1 MVPFYLVKQTE
12 FGKPAFKLSPML
24 QICLRWSKDWQG
36 RYAGGLLL
44 TALVWLSSI
53 SSSAAQSVSPVQAP
67 EQTPEQVPE
76 QLPEQLAE
84 PAPETAPSAPS
95 ETPAAPVVPEIPP
108 APVPDEAVLNP
119 LEPQPDPLVPEMV
132 LDRPLNPQEQNVLRA
147 ALNELEAQAQ
157 EKLQSGDLPG
167 ALELWNRQLRLRR
180 YLGPQEEVASLA
192 RVGEV
197 AWQESQATELRFI
210 TLRLEQIEQEA
221 RAQPEPDYDLLL
233 SIAQAYQT
241 VRARNQAVALYQVL
255 LERAK
260 QRQDTAQQ
268 QQILTIVAEFH
279 LGWFDYPNAALAYEE
294 LLTLARSTGD
304 RTQEAEALTKL
315 AYIYQ
320 ENNQPELA
328 MTAQQQLVETYQKQ
342 NNFAPIPAL
351 KLAMGDSAVQ
361 LGRPDLA
368 ATHYQEAFA
377 VARSV
382 QQYAYASDALQKLA
396 ALYRSLNRLDD
407 AVVVYQL
414 LLDVERQSYNSFGM
428 MNTYDQLGQ
437 VYQARGDSSQALV
450 AFQQGLQL
458 AQQLNYKVDYFN
470 AQIQQVGQ

>member
-1 MVPFYLVKQTE
+1 
-12 FGKPAFKLSPML
+12 ML
-24 QICLRWSKDWQG
+24 QIYFRWFKNWQWQQ
-36 RYAGGLLL
+36 GGLLL
-44 TALVWLSSI
+44 LAMVWLPCLGFVGSAQT
-53 SSSAAQSVSPVQAP
+53 SSAQTPLAQTPLAQTSGQTS
-67 EQTPEQVPE
+67 ESTPEQVTE
-76 QLPEQLAE
+76 QDPGQASEPLPDST
-84 PAPETAPSAPS
+84 PETPTEAGATDTESPP
-95 ETPAAPVVPEIPP
+95 TPEIPP
-108 APVPDEAVLNP
+108 ALPVPEGTVLNP
-119 LEPQPDPLVPEMV
+119 LEPQPDPLLPEMV
-132 LDRPLNPQEQNVLRA
+132 LDRPLSPQEQDVLRA
-147 ALNELEAQAQ
+147 ALNELEVQAQAR
-157 EKLQSGDLPG
+157 LQAGDLPG

-180 YLGPQEEVASLA
+180 YLGPQEEVASLT

-210 TLRLEQIEQEA
+210 TLRLEQIEQEVS
-221 RAQPEPDYDLLL
+221 AQPQVDYELLL
-233 SIAQAYQT
+233 SIAQAYQK
-241 VRARNQAVALYQVL
+241 VRARNQAVALYQKL
-255 LERAK
+255 LDRAK
-260 QRQDTAQQ
+260 QQQDTARQQ
-268 QQILTIVAEFH
+268 EILTAVADLQ

-294 LLTLARSTGD
+294 ILTLARSTGN
-304 RTQEAEALTKL
+304 RANEIEALDKL

-328 MTAQQQLVETYQKQ
+328 MAVQQQLVEAYRQQ
-342 NNFAPIPAL
+342 NNFAPISAL
-351 KLAMGDSAVQ
+351 KLAMGDSAVL

-382 QQYAYASDALQKLA
+382 QQYAYASDALKKLA
-396 ALYRSLNRLDD
+396 DLYRSLSRLED

-437 VYQARGDSSQALV
+437 VYRERGDRSQALV

-470 AQIQQVGQ
+470 SQIQQVEQ